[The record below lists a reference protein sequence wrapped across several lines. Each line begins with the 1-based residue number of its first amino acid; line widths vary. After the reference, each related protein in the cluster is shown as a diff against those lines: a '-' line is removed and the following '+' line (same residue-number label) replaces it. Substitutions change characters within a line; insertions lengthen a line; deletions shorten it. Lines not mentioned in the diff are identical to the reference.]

1 MRYLKVFVLA
11 LFFVVSI
18 LFFSQNNQILAQS
31 LVLKLDVPYVAE
43 FRSVPLPLYLLV
55 LGGFLFGSLLT
66 LAYLAA
72 DKIKAAKKLRECRT
86 RMNGL
91 EQELN
96 SLRTMPINDE
106 SYSSDETAK
115 EGEDAA
121 NV

>member
-31 LVLKLDVPYVAE
+31 LVLKLDVPYIAE
-43 FRSVPLPLYLLV
+43 LRSIPLPLYLLV

-66 LAYLAA
+66 LAYLAG
-72 DKIKAAKKLRECRT
+72 DKIKASKKLRECRT

-96 SLRTMPINDE
+96 SLRTMPITEE
-106 SYSSDETAK
+106 SYSSDESSN
-115 EGEDAA
+115 EGENSA